1 MTPVPDSIYPEHSI
15 TDTKYVE
22 IWHTKSLAIYA
33 GLFYND
39 YTIIFQ
45 SFSKLFEGRVHAG
58 FHEKRSAA
66 IVKKGEE

>member
-1 MTPVPDSIYPEHSI
+1 MIPVQASIFPELRMV
-15 TDTKYVE
+15 KNFVE
-22 IWHTKSLAIYA
+22 ICHTKSLAIYA